1 MTEKCVCHIYEYFKL
16 SQNLVSHH
24 LGILRENGLI
34 IDRKDGKWVYY
45 SLNER
50 NIEKVTHFLQEIVQK
65 RKAVRDT
72 C

>member
-1 MTEKCVCHIYEYFKL
+1 MNIL
-16 SQNLVSHH
+16 SSRKNLISHH
-24 LGILRENGLI
+24 LGILQENGLI

-65 RKAVRDT
+65 RKEVRDT